1 MPDTPAR
8 ILVVEDVPL
17 GLAVLRMRL
26 EAEGFEV
33 ISARDGVEALDQAR
47 EGRPDLM
54 LLDLMLPRLSGERV
68 CQELRADPRTQALP
82 IVVLSA
88 RIQEAERLR
97 ALAAGADAFIAK
109 PYDTGK
115 LLMEIRTRLAA
126 SAARQAAA

>member
-1 MPDTPAR
+1 MPEKTAR

-33 ISARDGVEALDQAR
+33 IIARDGVEALEQVR
-47 EGRPDLM
+47 GGHPDLM

-68 CQELRADPRTQALP
+68 CQELRADPRTAALP

-88 RIQEAERLR
+88 RVQEAERLR
-97 ALAAGADAFIAK
+97 AFAAGADAFIAK
-109 PYDTGK
+109 PYDTVQ
-115 LLMEIRTRLAA
+115 LLEEIRARLATGRRA
-126 SAARQAAA
+126 VA